1 MHSRDLLLI
10 MRRWEQSGQGEG
22 GTDNLDDDEE
32 QHEERWEEV
41 ALSDGAVSDRNLGSL
56 SGQPARAL
64 QSRGAFLNR
73 KPAYLLYFWD
83 IANSHQLLCLSQQC
97 LSDVTGASDA
107 ASAMPS
113 SHQRKRR
120 RGQEDDDNDT
130 NSEASYHT
138 FLEGLN
144 EIAELQRQSTLDWAD
159 DRQHERQLQ
168 T

>member
-1 MHSRDLLLI
+1 
-10 MRRWEQSGQGEG
+10 
-22 GTDNLDDDEE
+22 
-32 QHEERWEEV
+32 
-41 ALSDGAVSDRNLGSL
+41 
-56 SGQPARAL
+56 
-64 QSRGAFLNR
+64 
-73 KPAYLLYFWD
+73 
-83 IANSHQLLCLSQQC
+83 LSQQC

-144 EIAELQRQSTLDWAD
+144 EIAELQRQSTLD
-159 DRQHERQLQ
+159 
-168 T
+168 